1 MYCNN
6 CGSQIAEGAAFCS
19 HCGSA
24 VSSNV
29 QDNMKSQNGNMMY
42 QNSGIQGTKKKANI
56 VAIISAALLAIAMF
70 LPYVS
75 IDDSFVSVSKALID
89 GDGVLFLIVAAIG
102 MIGALVKK
110 NGIVI
115 FSGVLACLLSIV
127 EIVVFARNEYR
138 EFFTRGAGFY
148 MMIIASASLLISGF
162 IKRK

>member
-1 MYCNN
+1 MWLTDCRR
-6 CGSQIAEGAAFCS
+6 
-19 HCGSA
+19 
-24 VSSNV
+24 
-29 QDNMKSQNGNMMY
+29 
-42 QNSGIQGTKKKANI
+42 SGILQPLRECCIKQYAGEYEKSKREYGVSECRNTWNGKKASI
-56 VAIISAALLAIAMF
+56 AAIISAVLLGIAMF

-75 IDDSFVSVSKALID
+75 IDGSFVSVSKALID

-102 MIGALVKK
+102 VIGALIKK

>member
-24 VSSNV
+24 VSGNI
-29 QDNMKSQNGNMMY
+29 QENMKNQSGNMTY
-42 QNSGIQGTKKKANI
+42 QNVGIRGTGKKANI
-56 VAIISAALLAIAMF
+56 AAIISAVLLGIAMF

-75 IDDSFVSVSKALID
+75 IDDSFISVSKALID

-102 MIGALVKK
+102 VIGALVKK

-148 MMIIASASLLISGF
+148 MMIIASVSLLISGF
-162 IKRK
+162 IKKK